1 MDYRSRPLNIVEVC
15 HVPPFSN
22 SFKSTLTEFSL
33 PLNFSDIF
41 NLKFPPVQNIF
52 FYKLG
57 ESTTT
62 FFKTVI
68 LPKIKHSLS
77 ITLFHFLP
85 LAGYLSW
92 LQNSEKP
99 IIIYNTA
106 NDGVLLTV
114 AESTEDFDH
123 LYSEVRYASESH
135 PYLAPLFVSDTKV
148 SILSF
153 QITLFPNKGF
163 TISSTFNHAVLDGR
177 SLSLFMNSWAYIC
190 RNLDENVKISPS
202 LLSEELN
209 PCFDRTVIPGSEGLE
224 MRYLNYWLGLKLP
237 GSDANPRSLEPIPFP
252 VPTDVLRA
260 TFGFS
265 REDIKKIG
273 ERVSKLEN
281 GNQTKPFSTY
291 VLAYAYT
298 LVCMVKAK
306 GLKNNNKV
314 KFGLTA
320 DCRTR
325 LNPPLSRN
333 YIGNCVTSCDVL
345 VEAEHLLKETGVVY
359 VSKRLNEMIKGL
371 ENGVLEKAKEK
382 VPYMDVEPGVRV
394 ILVVGSSR
402 WGMYGADFGWG
413 KPTNI
418 ETTTIDVGESFSMME
433 SRDESGGVEIGLVL
447 KKNEMEI
454 FDSLFVHGLK
464 V

>member
-1 MDYRSRPLNIVEVC
+1 
-15 HVPPFSN
+15 
-22 SFKSTLTEFSL
+22 
-33 PLNFSDIF
+33 
-41 NLKFPPVQNIF
+41 
-52 FYKLG
+52 
-57 ESTTT
+57 
-62 FFKTVI
+62 
-68 LPKIKHSLS
+68 
-77 ITLFHFLP
+77 
-85 LAGYLSW
+85 
-92 LQNSEKP
+92 
-99 IIIYNTA
+99 
-106 NDGVLLTV
+106 
-114 AESTEDFDH
+114 
-123 LYSEVRYASESH
+123 
-135 PYLAPLFVSDTKV
+135 
-148 SILSF
+148 
-153 QITLFPNKGF
+153 
-163 TISSTFNHAVLDGR
+163 
-177 SLSLFMNSWAYIC
+177 MNSWAYIC

-202 LLSEELN
+202 SLSEELN
-209 PCFDRTVIPGSEGLE
+209 PCFDRTVILCSEGLE

-265 REDIKKIG
+265 R
-273 ERVSKLEN
+273 
-281 GNQTKPFSTY
+281 
-291 VLAYAYT
+291 
-298 LVCMVKAK
+298 
-306 GLKNNNKV
+306 LKNNNKV

-359 VSKRLNEMIKGL
+359 AAKRLNEMIKGL

>member
-1 MDYRSRPLNIVEVC
+1 
-15 HVPPFSN
+15 
-22 SFKSTLTEFSL
+22 
-33 PLNFSDIF
+33 
-41 NLKFPPVQNIF
+41 
-52 FYKLG
+52 
-57 ESTTT
+57 
-62 FFKTVI
+62 
-68 LPKIKHSLS
+68 
-77 ITLFHFLP
+77 
-85 LAGYLSW
+85 
-92 LQNSEKP
+92 KP

-114 AESTEDFDH
+114 AESNEDFDH
-123 LYSEVRYASESH
+123 LYQEVRYASESH
-135 PYLAPLFVSDTKV
+135 PYLAPLSISDTKASV
-148 SILSF
+148 LSF

-202 LLSEELN
+202 SLSEELN
-209 PCFDRTVIPGSEGLE
+209 PSFDRTVIQDSEGLE

-252 VPTDVLRA
+252 VPADVLRA

-333 YIGNCVTSCDVL
+333 YIGNCVTSCDVI

-359 VSKRLNEMIKGL
+359 VAKRLNEMIKGL
-371 ENGVLEKAKEK
+371 ENGVLEIAKEK
-382 VPYMDVEPGVRV
+382 VPYMDVEPGVRI

-464 V
+464 GVRSSL